1 MTGPGGRDE
10 SLTHLEADGDG
21 AAPPAS
27 VTAAAVG
34 ANLAALR
41 RRIAGAGADPDA
53 VTVVAVTKG
62 FPAAAVEAAR
72 EVGLGDVGENYA
84 QELLAKQRAAGSGI
98 RWHFLGP
105 VQRNKVAALAAHVSC
120 WHTIDRVSVGQAL
133 AVRRPGARVFVQ
145 VNSTGEAT
153 KHGCRPE
160 EAGGV
165 VDELRRLGL
174 DVAGLMTIG
183 PAGEPEAARP
193 AFRLVA
199 DLGRRMGLHE
209 LSMGMTGDVEVA
221 VQEGATVVRIGRGLF
236 GPRDQKAPL
245 AAIGSLNGGN

>member
-1 MTGPGGRDE
+1 
-10 SLTHLEADGDG
+10 
-21 AAPPAS
+21 
-27 VTAAAVG
+27 
-34 ANLAALR
+34 
-41 RRIAGAGADPDA
+41 

-72 EVGLGDVGENYA
+72 AVGLDNVGENYA
-84 QELLAKQRAAGSGI
+84 QELLAKAGAVGSDV

-105 VQRNKVAALAAHVSC
+105 VQRNKIAGLAPHVSC
-120 WHTIDRVSVGQAL
+120 WHTIDRASVGRAL
-133 AVRRPGARVFVQ
+133 AARRPGARVFVQ

-160 EAGGV
+160 ETGDL
-165 VDELRRLGL
+165 VDELRGQDL

-183 PAGEPEAARP
+183 PEGEPEAARP
-193 AFRLVA
+193 AFRLLA
-199 DLGRRMGLHE
+199 DLGRRLGLRE
-209 LSMGMTGDVEVA
+209 LSMGMTRDVEVA

-236 GPRDQKAPL
+236 GPRQRKAPL